1 MPLPR
6 DQNNE
11 GDSAIGERAR
21 DIFAADGTPADT
33 VLAHIHMLSS
43 RIDRAFLGEVGAEHG
58 VTLAEWRV
66 ILTLRHY
73 PGGSAAAIRRRW
85 GMEKMAASRAVRG
98 LEAAGRIV
106 RRRNPGDRRGH
117 VLNLT
122 REGEA
127 LYRSIMPGARRRYL
141 EILDCLSAP
150 EIADLRATLVKL
162 VGHTAKLG

>member
-1 MPLPR
+1 MPQDR
-6 DQNNE
+6 NNE
-11 GDSAIGERAR
+11 ADGASSRRAR

-43 RIDRAFLGEVGAEHG
+43 RIDRAFLGEVAAEYR

-73 PGGSAAAIRRRW
+73 PGSSAAAIRRRW

-117 VLNLT
+117 VLTLT

-127 LYRSIMPGARRRYL
+127 LYDQIIPGASRRYL
-141 EILDCLSAP
+141 EILDCLSVP
-150 EIADLRATLVKL
+150 EIAALRATLVKL
-162 VGHTAKLG
+162 VDHTSTLG

>member
-1 MPLPR
+1 MPLPQDR
-6 DQNNE
+6 NKE
-11 GDSAIGERAR
+11 GDGAITRRAR

-43 RIDRAFLGEVGAEHG
+43 RIDRAFLSEVAAEYG
-58 VTLAEWRV
+58 VTLAEWRM

-73 PGGSAAAIRRRW
+73 PGSSAAQIRRRW

-117 VLNLT
+117 VLTLT

-127 LYRSIMPGARRRYL
+127 LYKKIMPGARRRYL
-141 EILDCLSAP
+141 EILDCLSGP
-150 EIADLRATLVKL
+150 EIAALRATLVKL
-162 VGHTAKLG
+162 ERHTATLG

>member
-1 MPLPR
+1 MPQ
-6 DQNNE
+6 DQENE
-11 GDSAIGERAR
+11 STHAISKRAR

-43 RIDRAFLGEVGAEHG
+43 RIDRAFLGEVAAEYG

-73 PGGSAAAIRRRW
+73 PGCSAAAIRKRW
-85 GMEKMAASRAVRG
+85 GMEKMSASRAVRG
-98 LEAAGRIV
+98 LAAAGRIV

-117 VLNLT
+117 VLTLT
-122 REGEA
+122 RKGEA
-127 LYRSIMPGARRRYL
+127 LYRKIMPGASRRYL

-150 EIADLRATLVKL
+150 EIAALRATLVKL
-162 VGHTAKLG
+162 VDHTSTLG